1 MIYEVEDGYVISSGG
16 TWLPGKY
23 ESKKAARL
31 AFRLTD
37 KQLNDLA
44 APCEVI
50 THSQVLGALRVS
62 SNTIKDGE

>member
-1 MIYEVEDGYVISSGG
+1 MIHEVKDGYVISSGG

-31 AFRLTD
+31 AFKLTD
-37 KQLNDLA
+37 DQLSDLA
-44 APCEVI
+44 SPCEII

-62 SNTIKDGE
+62 NNTIKDSE